1 MRNSFTNFYGV
12 GNPNVKPGTY
22 GWLSL
27 VDAALI
33 WPAAACVFYQY
44 SRSFKG
50 KKSASSAA
58 PARRSPRTVKRD

>member
-1 MRNSFTNFYGV
+1 MRNSPTNFFGV
-12 GNPNVKPGTY
+12 GNPNAKGGVY

-44 SRSFKG
+44 TRSFQKAKTG
-50 KKSASSAA
+50 
-58 PARRSPRTVKRD
+58 